1 MVTYMVNK
9 LINQV
14 REEGWCR
21 DPNFK
26 LVFGAVCVEM
36 HPGKKFVRGSEEEE
50 GLPPKK
56 TKASVLA
63 KLQLEN
69 EMVEEDNPDEL
80 MKGNP

>member
-1 MVTYMVNK
+1 
-9 LINQV
+9 V
-14 REEGWCR
+14 RGNAPWQ
-21 DPNFK
+21 
-26 LVFGAVCVEM
+26 
-36 HPGKKFVRGSEEEE
+36 KFVRGSEEEE